1 MCQPPVFGQAVPS
14 LPDLCLAVWTTGSP
28 ISAVFQSLSNGHLQ
42 SESYLT
48 LGYHLALL
56 APHSLLVETLS
67 LLSGTLIFLWLV
79 FCLHDYFSQ
88 YHLTTPL
95 VQPDQYMFSPHKSV
109 LVFFLFTLSQGDQ
122 LLQFVQAWEYSHDIR
137 LSVPKSRKSQR
148 TMICL
153 PSHTNLCSIGFK
165 YHLDVKHSK
174 IYFSAQTSLLSHFQL
189 CTRHLCLNVPSHSKI
204 SSTFSNSGYFTAF
217 IQLSYPSQGND
228 PWLFH
233 LPQLSCPINQQIL
246 VILIIWFKNAFI
258 NASPWSLT

>member
-67 LLSGTLIFLWLV
+67 LLSGILIFLWLV

-109 LVFFLFTLSQGDQ
+109 LVFFLFTHSHRVTNYCSSFKPENIRMTYDFQCQNRESLKEQWFAYPPTQ
-122 LLQFVQAWEYSHDIR
+122 IFVPLVSSTIWMSNTLKFI
-137 LSVPKSRKSQR
+137 
-148 TMICL
+148 
-153 PSHTNLCSIGFK
+153 
-165 YHLDVKHSK
+165 
-174 IYFSAQTSLLSHFQL
+174 FQPRPL
-189 CTRHLCLNVPSHSKI
+189 FYLI
-204 SSTFSNSGYFTAF
+204 SSCVLDISVWMFPPTPKYLLRSLT
-217 IQLSYPSQGND
+217 QDTLQHLS
-228 PWLFH
+228 
-233 LPQLSCPINQQIL
+233 SCPIHHREMIPDSSISLNSHIQ
-246 VILIIWFKNAFI
+246 LIDKF
-258 NASPWSLT
+258 